1 MIGTMLRHK
10 LLSLNLTAILL
21 FLCTYAQSTIAYFS
35 DNQHDYTMLG
45 RVVEQIIRFKPETV
59 FMGGDVTLNGSRQ
72 GEFDEV
78 KAKLKP
84 LDEIADIYPALGNH
98 DKDPDLFLKNF
109 PQVDSLTYY
118 SVEREGVIWII
129 LNSNLKLAPG
139 SVQFN
144 WLVNQLAANPAT
156 TKAVIMHHPVYSSGM
171 HGDEKGFQFLFP
183 ALFKKYEVAAVFSGH
198 DHIYERSE
206 RDSIHYIVFG
216 GAGGILYN
224 QDSRNDYSRLFRK
237 TNGYII
243 MHRETGKMVVTAYD
257 INGVIIDVFS
267 FAVKEEAQLPEPLSA
282 E

>member
-1 MIGTMLRHK
+1 MLKHRLNVLILTGF
-10 LLSLNLTAILL
+10 LLALWVNAT
-21 FLCTYAQSTIAYFS
+21 STIAYFS

-45 RVVEQIIRFKPETV
+45 RVVEQVIRFKPETV

-84 LDEIADIYPALGNH
+84 LEDIAEIYPALGNH

-118 SVEREGVIWII
+118 TVEKEGVVWII

-139 SVQFN
+139 SAQYN
-144 WLVNQLAANPAT
+144 WLVSQLEANPDK

-206 RDSIHYIVFG
+206 RDSIYYIVFG

-224 QDSRNDYSRLFRK
+224 QDGRNDYSRLFRK

-243 MHRETGKMVVTAYD
+243 MHREEGRMSVTAYD
-257 INGVIIDVFS
+257 LEGGIIDMFS
-267 FAVKEEAQLPEPLSA
+267 FAVKEEAPPLEQLQA
-282 E
+282 Q